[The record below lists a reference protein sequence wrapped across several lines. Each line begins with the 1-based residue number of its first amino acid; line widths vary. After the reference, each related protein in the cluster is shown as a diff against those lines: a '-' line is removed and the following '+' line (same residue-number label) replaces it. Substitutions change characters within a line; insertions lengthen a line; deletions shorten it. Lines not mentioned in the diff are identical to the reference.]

1 VKKYK
6 EISKENSYRLTGYGP
21 LVLVASIDEDG
32 ISNVMPVAW
41 NCPVSKEGKFLVVI
55 GKAHETFKNISNSKK
70 MVICIPHESQKEMV
84 MQTGTNSSRDVYKY
98 DEFNIKNHLSHSLN
112 IEVPDDCIGYIE
124 CKIETIFDGG
134 NTALIV
140 GTCLY
145 AEVDEEA
152 FEDRLLFEKDCAK
165 TLHHL
170 GGDNFF
176 TSK

>member
-70 MVICIPHESQKEMV
+70 MVILK
-84 MQTGTNSSRDVYKY
+84 
-98 DEFNIKNHLSHSLN
+98 
-112 IEVPDDCIGYIE
+112 
-124 CKIETIFDGG
+124 
-134 NTALIV
+134 
-140 GTCLY
+140 
-145 AEVDEEA
+145 
-152 FEDRLLFEKDCAK
+152 
-165 TLHHL
+165 
-170 GGDNFF
+170 
-176 TSK
+176 